1 MSRSRD
7 PDAGSPAAGGVPP
20 EGPADEGVA
29 AEGVAVEGAT
39 VDAGARGPLALLRQ
53 FGLRPKRTLG
63 QNFLADAGLCAKIAR
78 TVFPGAGAGVLEIGA
93 GTGALT
99 APLLQLGAK
108 VIAIETDRDLS
119 RVLREAFAGP
129 IQAGQLS
136 VVEADAREVD
146 LDALLG
152 GLPVPRAL
160 AGNLPYHLSG
170 LLLRRAVEL
179 TVPVERSVFLLQLEV
194 VDRLCAAPGSE
205 SYGALSVFAQ
215 AVYAPERA
223 FVVKR
228 GAFFPQ
234 PNVDSAVVVLR
245 PLMRPVALTDGFSR
259 LVRAAFEKRRK
270 TLRNAWRGVLGLE
283 PPELDECASR
293 AGIDLAKRGEVL
305 AVADFERMAEAV
317 AARGSA

>member
-1 MSRSRD
+1 MSRFRD
-7 PDAGSPAAGGVPP
+7 PDAGNPDAGFLPPGDPAA
-20 EGPADEGVA
+20 
-29 AEGVAVEGAT
+29 
-39 VDAGARGPLALLRQ
+39 DAGGAEPPVEPGVRGPLALLRQ

-63 QNFLADAGLCAKIAR
+63 QNFLADGGLCTKIAR
-78 TVFPGAGAGVLEIGA
+78 TVFPGPGAGVLEIGA

-99 APLLQLGAK
+99 APLLELGAK

-129 IQAGQLS
+129 IQAGQLE

-152 GLPVPRAL
+152 GLPAPRAL

-194 VDRLCAAPGSE
+194 VERLCAAPGSE
-205 SYGALSVFAQ
+205 AYGALSVFAQ

-245 PLMRPVALTDGFSR
+245 PLKQPVALTDGFSR

-270 TLRNAWRGVLGLE
+270 TLRNAWRGVLELT
-283 PPELDECASR
+283 PAELDACAGR
-293 AGIDLAKRGEVL
+293 AGIDLTKRGEVL
-305 AVADFERMAEAV
+305 AVADFERMAQAV
-317 AARGSA
+317 AGRGNP